1 MSETR
6 IGWRVFRPDDDGRSR
21 PAITSR
27 VVDSDR

>member
-6 IGWRVFRPDDDGRSR
+6 IGWRVFRLDEDGRSWS
-21 PAITSR
+21 AITSR